1 MKERIE
7 VIRLPGFVPYV
18 EGLRIQQARRDAV
31 ERGEAPETLFLLEH
45 APVITLGR
53 KWQPKNLLRT
63 RAEYAAMGIDLC
75 ETDRGGDVTC
85 HGPGQMVAYP
95 ILNLNAVASRAVGS
109 RSRATV
115 PRRKPSIPWY
125 LRALEEVLIRQLA
138 LYGLRASR
146 CKNLTGVWVGD
157 AKIAAIGV
165 RIHNWT
171 TSHGIALNVSPDMAH
186 FRLIIPCGIADKP
199 VTSLH
204 ALLGKGTPSM
214 TAVMDDFERAFQ
226 EIF

>member
-1 MKERIE
+1 MPELE
-7 VIRLPGFVPYV
+7 FIRLPGFVPYS
-18 EGLRIQQARRDAV
+18 EALRIQHARRDAV
-31 ERGEAPETLFLLEH
+31 ERGEAPEAVYLLEH
-45 APVITLGR
+45 SPVITLGR
-53 KWQPKNLLRT
+53 KWRPENLLRS
-63 RAEYAAMGIDLC
+63 RADYAEMGIDVC
-75 ETDRGGDVTC
+75 ETDRGGDVTY

-95 ILNLNAVASRAVGS
+95 ILKLDAVGSGPVGS

-138 LYGLRASR
+138 LYGLRAGR

-171 TSHGIALNVSPDMAH
+171 TSHGIALNVYPNMAH

-204 ALLGKGTPSM
+204 ALLKKDTPSM
-214 TAVMDDFERAFQ
+214 TTTMDDFEHEFKNL
-226 EIF
+226 F